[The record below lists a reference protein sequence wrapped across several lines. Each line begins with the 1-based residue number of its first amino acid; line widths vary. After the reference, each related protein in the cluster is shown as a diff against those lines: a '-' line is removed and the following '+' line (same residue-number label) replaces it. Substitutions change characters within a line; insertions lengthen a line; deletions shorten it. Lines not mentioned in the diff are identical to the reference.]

1 MSDSN
6 LSWLSAA
13 DTVDQ
18 ETVESFG
25 PQYPLIQWVNGNPK
39 AKKAGGVEY
48 TGGWFI
54 NAEQLSSDE
63 LLGWESGELVHD
75 KGGSTLGFFSRD
87 VTIAMIHTR
96 HAWRVYNGERS
107 VNFAWNQFDAAAQI
121 GRPTGRLQVL
131 CVVRGLEG
139 FGPFV
144 LTMKGS
150 TGQAFAG
157 NRQNE
162 GAIGAFNRLVIRPAN
177 ALAVKTSANRAKFPW
192 RAFWL
197 TVGPQRNDKGEPT
210 FTEVGTK
217 PNTSMVTLPAAIGL
231 PEKAAPADLFKL
243 FVGKDNLE
251 SFNGLYNEARDWA
264 AAWDVIAPQAAKLE
278 TEEPDTDLPEGLAD
292 ALQETSVLF

>member
-1 MSDSN
+1 MSDN
-6 LSWLSAA
+6 LSWLQDANS
-13 DTVDQ
+13 VDQ
-18 ETVESFG
+18 KTVESFG

-39 AKKAGGVEY
+39 AKRAGGVEY

-63 LLGWESGELVHD
+63 LPGWESGELAHD
-75 KGGSTLGFFSRD
+75 KGGSTLGWFSRD
-87 VTIAMIHTR
+87 ITIAVIRQR

-107 VNFAWNQFDAAAQI
+107 VNFAWNQFDEAAQI

-131 CVVRGLEG
+131 CVVRGLEDV
-139 FGPFV
+139 GPFV

-177 ALAVKTSANRAKFPW
+177 ALAAKTSATRAKFPW

-217 PNTSMVTLPAAIGL
+217 PNTSMVTLPATIGL
-231 PEKAAPADLFKL
+231 PEKAAPADLFAL
-243 FVGKDNLE
+243 YVGMDNLTA
-251 SFNGLYNEARDWA
+251 FNALFDETAEWA
-264 AAWDVIAPQAAKLE
+264 AAWDTIAPQPAKAE
-278 TEEPDTDLPEGLAD
+278 SEEPDSDLPEGLAD
-292 ALQETSVLF
+292 ALQETNVLF